1 MKVQVLI
8 KVEISNINIDDVMKE
23 FPTLR
28 MYLQWFQ
35 RTSNGMFISKAE
47 VSRED
52 GKDTLIGDSID
63 LRNSLLDWGFN
74 EAEQDKRQKYIR
86 DWKLGKISGT
96 NNYTCSSFVRNY
108 MLQKCNY
115 KCEKCG
121 WGEFIILMVI
131 QKIIQRVIFKYYVQ
145 IAIH

>member
-52 GKDTLIGDSID
+52 GKKDTLDSNSID

-74 EAEQDKRQKYIR
+74 EAGQYSGKDDENGYPIYEDGDANKFFNKHPEGFKFNYY
-86 DWKLGKISGT
+86 KL
-96 NNYTCSSFVRNY
+96 CD
-108 MLQKCNY
+108 L
-115 KCEKCG
+115 
-121 WGEFIILMVI
+121 
-131 QKIIQRVIFKYYVQ
+131 
-145 IAIH
+145 

>member
-47 VSRED
+47 VSREN
-52 GKDTLIGDSID
+52 GKDTLISDSID
-63 LRNSLLDWGFN
+63 LRNSLLDWRFN
-74 EAEQDKRQKYIR
+74 EAVQYSGKDDKNGHPIYEDGDANKFFNKNPEGFKFTYY
-86 DWKLGKISGT
+86 KI
-96 NNYTCSSFVRNY
+96 CD
-108 MLQKCNY
+108 L
-115 KCEKCG
+115 
-121 WGEFIILMVI
+121 
-131 QKIIQRVIFKYYVQ
+131 
-145 IAIH
+145 